1 MKYLPLVLSSLSRKK
16 LRTLF
21 TLLSIFIAFLL
32 FGYLA
37 AIKAAF
43 TSGVEVAGVDRL
55 IMTDKITIINLL
67 PYAYKNRILATEG
80 VDAAVQSTWFGGY
93 YQQPRNTFA
102 QFPVVAEEYLEIYPE
117 IVLPDEQRRAWLED
131 RGSAIIGRALATRFD
146 WQVGDRVPI
155 LSPLWRNKDGKNTW
169 EFDIAGIF
177 DAGKEGFDTSGM
189 LFHHEFFR
197 QGRAFGEGL
206 VGWYIIRVTDPD
218 QSEDV
223 ARRLDGQFAN
233 SSNETR
239 TVPEKAFMQGFL
251 NQIGNIG
258 AIFSAIIGVVV
269 FTLLLITGNT
279 VAQSVRERTSELAVM
294 SILGFSRLRLL
305 SLVFIESF
313 FLAIVG
319 GGLGLL
325 VAQLLVES
333 GGDPT
338 NGFLPAFFIPGE
350 ALWAGVFLVLGVGLI
365 SGAFPASRALR
376 MQHVDA
382 LRRVA

>member
-1 MKYLPLVLSSLSRKK
+1 MKYLPLVLTSLSRKK

-67 PYAYKNRILATEG
+67 PVAYKNRILATEG

-93 YQQPRNTFA
+93 YQEPRNMFA
-102 QFPVVAEEYLEIYPE
+102 QFPVVPEEYLDIYPE
-117 IVLPDEQRRAWLED
+117 IVLTDAERRAWLED
-131 RGSAIIGRALATRFD
+131 RGSAIIGRALADRFG
-146 WQVGDRVPI
+146 WQVGDRVPLI
-155 LSPLWRNKDGKNTW
+155 SPIWRNKDGTNTW

-177 DAGKEGFDTSGM
+177 DAGKDGFDTSGM

-206 VGWYIIRVTDPD
+206 VGWYVIRVADPA
-218 QSEDV
+218 QSEAV
-223 ARRLDGQFAN
+223 ARRLDAQFAN

-251 NQIGNIG
+251 NQVGNIS
-258 AIFSAIIGVVV
+258 AIFSAIVTVVV

-279 VAQSVRERTSELAVM
+279 VAQSVRERTGELAVM

-305 SLVFIESF
+305 GLVFFESF
-313 FLAIVG
+313 LLAIVG

-325 VAQLLVES
+325 VAYALVES

-338 NGFLPAFFIPGE
+338 NGFLPAFFIP
-350 ALWAGVFLVLGVGLI
+350 ADSLWAGVALVLAVGLV
-365 SGAFPASRALR
+365 SGAFPANRALR
-376 MQHVDA
+376 LQHVDA
-382 LRRVA
+382 LRRVG

>member
-1 MKYLPLVLSSLSRKK
+1 MKFLFLVLSSLSRKK

-32 FGYLA
+32 FGYLS

-43 TSGVEVAGVDRL
+43 TSGVEVAGADRL

-67 PYAYKNRILATEG
+67 PLAYKNRIVATEG

-93 YQQPRNTFA
+93 FQEPRNAFA
-102 QFPVVAEEYLEIYPE
+102 QFPVVAEEYLDIYPE
-117 IVLPDEQRRAWLED
+117 IVLTDTERRAWLEN
-131 RGSAIIGRALATRFD
+131 RGSAVVGRALADRFG
-146 WQVGDRVPI
+146 WAVGDRVPI
-155 LSPLWRNKDGKNTW
+155 ISPIWRNKDGTNTW
-169 EFDIAGIF
+169 EFDIAGIYE
-177 DAGKEGFDTSGM
+177 AGKEGFDTSGM

-206 VGWYIIRVTDPD
+206 VGWYVIRVEDPE
-218 QSEDV
+218 QSESV
-223 ARRLDGQFAN
+223 ARRLDAQFAN

-251 NQIGNIG
+251 NQVGNIG
-258 AIFSAIIGVVV
+258 AIFTAIVSVVV

-279 VAQSVRERTSELAVM
+279 VAQSVRERTGEMAVM

-305 SLVFIESF
+305 GLVFMESMF
-313 FLAIVG
+313 VAILG

-325 VAQLLVES
+325 VAYLLVKS

-338 NGFLPAFFIPGE
+338 NGFLPAFFIP
-350 ALWAGVFLVLGVGLI
+350 ADSLWLGSALVLAVGLI

-376 MQHVDA
+376 MRHVDA
-382 LRRVA
+382 LRRIA

>member
-131 RGSAIIGRALATRFD
+131 RGSAIIGRALATRFG

>member
-1 MKYLPLVLSSLSRKK
+1 MKYLPLLLTSLSRKK

-32 FGYLA
+32 YGYLA
-37 AIKAAF
+37 AITAAF
-43 TSGVEVAGVDRL
+43 TSGVEVAGADRL
-55 IMTDKITIINLL
+55 IMTDKVTIINLL
-67 PYAYKNRILATEG
+67 PVAYKNRILATEG

-93 YQQPRNTFA
+93 YQEPRNTFA
-102 QFPVVAEEYLEIYPE
+102 QFPVVPGEYLEIYPE
-117 IVLPDEQRRAWLED
+117 IVLTDDERRAWLED
-131 RGSAIIGRALATRFD
+131 RGSAIIGRSLADRFG

-155 LSPLWRNKDGKNTW
+155 ISPIWSNKDGTNTW
-169 EFDIAGIF
+169 EFDIAGIY

-197 QGRAFGEGL
+197 QGRAFGDGL
-206 VGWYIIRVTDPD
+206 VGWYVIRVMDPD
-218 QSEDV
+218 QSEAV

-258 AIFSAIIGVVV
+258 AIFKSIVTVVV

-279 VAQSVRERTSELAVM
+279 VAQSVRERTSEMAVM
-294 SILGFSRLRLL
+294 SILGFSRLKLL
-305 SLVFIESF
+305 GLVFLESL
-313 FLAIVG
+313 FLAVLG

-325 VAQLLVES
+325 VSYLLVEG

-338 NGFLPAFFIPGE
+338 NGFLPAFFIPGD
-350 ALWAGVFLVLGVGLI
+350 ALWAGVALVLMVGLI

>member
-155 LSPLWRNKDGKNTW
+155 LSPLWRNKDGKNIW

-382 LRRVA
+382 LRRAA

>member
-131 RGSAIIGRALATRFD
+131 RGSAIIGRALATRFG

-382 LRRVA
+382 LRRAA

>member
-32 FGYLA
+32 YGYLA

-93 YQQPRNTFA
+93 YQEPRNTFA
-102 QFPVVAEEYLEIYPE
+102 QFPVVPEEYLEIYPE
-117 IVLPDEQRRAWLED
+117 IDLPDEQRRAWLED
-131 RGSAIIGRALATRFD
+131 RGSAIIGRALATRFG

-189 LFHHEFFR
+189 LFHYEFFR

-206 VGWYIIRVTDPD
+206 VGWYIIRVADPE

-350 ALWAGVFLVLGVGLI
+350 ALWAGVFLVLAVGLV

>member
-102 QFPVVAEEYLEIYPE
+102 QFPVVPEEYLEIYPE

-131 RGSAIIGRALATRFD
+131 RGSAIIGRALATRFG

-155 LSPLWRNKDGKNTW
+155 LSPL
-169 EFDIAGIF
+169 
-177 DAGKEGFDTSGM
+177 
-189 LFHHEFFR
+189 
-197 QGRAFGEGL
+197 
-206 VGWYIIRVTDPD
+206 
-218 QSEDV
+218 
-223 ARRLDGQFAN
+223 
-233 SSNETR
+233 
-239 TVPEKAFMQGFL
+239 
-251 NQIGNIG
+251 
-258 AIFSAIIGVVV
+258 
-269 FTLLLITGNT
+269 
-279 VAQSVRERTSELAVM
+279 
-294 SILGFSRLRLL
+294 
-305 SLVFIESF
+305 
-313 FLAIVG
+313 
-319 GGLGLL
+319 
-325 VAQLLVES
+325 
-333 GGDPT
+333 
-338 NGFLPAFFIPGE
+338 
-350 ALWAGVFLVLGVGLI
+350 
-365 SGAFPASRALR
+365 
-376 MQHVDA
+376 
-382 LRRVA
+382 